1 MGKLQRTAGKLYL
14 ALINIKFLKQNQ
26 SQERQRTPLNIKRNQ
41 FKKKCIRIINIRY
54 QNYKYTG
61 TQHWNP

>member
-1 MGKLQRTAGKLYL
+1 MVTREQGKLYL
-14 ALINIKFLKQNQ
+14 HWIRQTFKQNQ
-26 SQERQRTPLNIKRNQ
+26 SQERQRTSLNIKKESIQ
-41 FKKKCIRIINIRY
+41 EEGIRIINIRY